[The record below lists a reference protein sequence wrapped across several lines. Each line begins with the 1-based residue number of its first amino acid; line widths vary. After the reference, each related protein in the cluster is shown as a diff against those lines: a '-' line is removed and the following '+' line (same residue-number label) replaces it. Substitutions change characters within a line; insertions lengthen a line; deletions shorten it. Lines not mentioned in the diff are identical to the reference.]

1 MEVKVRAKR
10 WGSSIGVIIP
20 KEVIEAKRIRE
31 NDEIIV
37 EVKNRPLAGEFF
49 GRLKGKLRES
59 GQELKD
65 EMRRGW
71 ESDSDRKMREEWQKR
86 KKKK

>member
-49 GRLKGKLRES
+49 CRLKGKLRES